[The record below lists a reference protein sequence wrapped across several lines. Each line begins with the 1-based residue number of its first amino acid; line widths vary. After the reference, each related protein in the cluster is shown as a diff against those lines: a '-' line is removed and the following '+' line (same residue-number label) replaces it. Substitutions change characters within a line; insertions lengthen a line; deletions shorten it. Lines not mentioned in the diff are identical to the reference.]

1 MGGKAG
7 LRTKFFLMQS
17 TFHIIKPDGNMLRL
31 LRRQVK
37 YGIRVKIRK
46 SGKPGTHLQAEQEY
60 LHERPDL
67 IYRIEAGE
75 VVFL

>member
-1 MGGKAG
+1 
-7 LRTKFFLMQS
+7 MQS
-17 TFHIIKPDGNMLRL
+17 TFHIIKPDGKILRL

-46 SGKPGTHLQAEQEY
+46 SGLPGIRLKAEEEH
-60 LHERPDL
+60 LHEHPDL
-67 IYRIEAGE
+67 IALIEAGE